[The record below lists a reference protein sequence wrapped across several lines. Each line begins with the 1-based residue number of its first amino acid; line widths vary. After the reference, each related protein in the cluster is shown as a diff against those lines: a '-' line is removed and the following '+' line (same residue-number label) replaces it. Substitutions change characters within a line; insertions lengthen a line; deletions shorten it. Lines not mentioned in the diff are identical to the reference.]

1 MVLNIYVLVLIIQ
14 CRMDKLESL
23 LICLGTIEENLN
35 TFLLN
40 YRSTANPNTPENQSP
55 GEVIFGRKMRIT
67 LDILK
72 PSERNINLIID
83 IEQKVCQQFNMKHGA
98 KLRIFGEQDNVYA
111 RVYKG
116 NN

>member
-40 YRSTANPNTPENQSP
+40 YKSTAKPNIPENQSP
-55 GEVIFGRKMRIT
+55 AEVIFGRKMRIT

-72 PSERNINLIID
+72 PPKHNTNLPLDVDKKFVTNSI
-83 IEQKVCQQFNMKHGA
+83 
-98 KLRIFGEQDNVYA
+98 
-111 RVYKG
+111 
-116 NN
+116 